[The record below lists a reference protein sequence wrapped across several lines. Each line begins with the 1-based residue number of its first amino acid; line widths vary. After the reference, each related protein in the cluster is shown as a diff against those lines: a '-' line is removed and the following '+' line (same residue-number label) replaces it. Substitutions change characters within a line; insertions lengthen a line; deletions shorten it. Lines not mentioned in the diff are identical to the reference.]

1 MTRYARRLQKIGSSA
16 LVSLPREWIKH
27 NKLDKGNTVVVEV
40 GRDNSII
47 VYPSGTEEEEAKEIV
62 IQYPSK
68 YAEAI
73 VNEVTGAYLLGYD
86 IIKVKGNLQV
96 SYDDREVI
104 KEVIGKLVGME
115 IVDED
120 AYNITA
126 QFLLDATTLDPAKIL
141 YRMSSIVSGMYKDT
155 LASFTDKDPN
165 LLKIIARR
173 DDEVDRQYFFL
184 VRLIRSA
191 IMNPKLASKLGLS
204 NIDILDYR
212 IAANLFESAGD
223 ATVELVKAITNT
235 EQLKKSSDLK
245 KVGEL
250 IETIHDTALSAFAR
264 KNRADSIKAMEMYAK
279 FSDLIDSA
287 KRNAPADTLN
297 VIYEMD
303 KIARCLIDVVDL
315 VKPIPY
321 ASTV

>member
-1 MTRYARRLQKIGSSA
+1 MARYARRLQKIGSSA

-86 IIKVKGNLQV
+86 IIKVKGNLEV
-96 SYDDREVI
+96 SYNDREVI

-245 KVGEL
+245 KVEEL

-264 KNRADSIKAMEMYAK
+264 KNRADSIKAMKMYTK
-279 FSDLIDSA
+279 CSELIDSA

-303 KIARCLIDVVDL
+303 KIARCWIDVVDL
-315 VKPIPY
+315 VKPIPS
-321 ASTV
+321 AL

>member
-1 MTRYARRLQKIGSSA
+1 MARYARRLQKIGSSA

-68 YAEAI
+68 YAESI

-96 SYDDREVI
+96 SYDDRGVI

-155 LASFTDKDPN
+155 LTSFTDKDPN

-264 KNRADSIKAMEMYAK
+264 KNRADSIQAMKMYAK

-303 KIARCLIDVVDL
+303 KIARCWIDVVDL

-321 ASTV
+321 ASTM

>member
-1 MTRYARRLQKIGSSA
+1 MTRYVRRLQKIGSSA

-73 VNEVTGAYLLGYD
+73 VNEITGAYLLGYD

-96 SYDDREVI
+96 SYDDREMI

-223 ATVELVKAITNT
+223 ATVELAKAITNT

-245 KVGEL
+245 KAGEL
-250 IETIHDTALSAFAR
+250 IEIIHDTALSAFAR
-264 KNRADSIKAMEMYAK
+264 KNRADSIKAMKMYTK
-279 FSDLIDSA
+279 CSELIDSA

-303 KIARCLIDVVDL
+303 KIARCWIDVVDL
-315 VKPIPY
+315 VKPIPS
-321 ASTV
+321 AL

>member
-1 MTRYARRLQKIGSSA
+1 MARYARRLQKIGSSA

>member
-235 EQLKKSSDLK
+235 EQLKKSGDLK

-264 KNRADSIKAMEMYAK
+264 KNRADSIKAMKMYAK

-287 KRNAPADTLN
+287 KRNASADTLN
-297 VIYEMD
+297 AIYEMD
-303 KIARCLIDVVDL
+303 KIARCWIDVVDL

-321 ASTV
+321 ASTM

>member
-1 MTRYARRLQKIGSSA
+1 MTRYVRRLQKIGSSA

-73 VNEVTGAYLLGYD
+73 VNEITGAYLLGYD

-96 SYDDREVI
+96 SYDDREMI

-223 ATVELVKAITNT
+223 ATVELAKAITNT

-245 KVGEL
+245 KAGEL
-250 IETIHDTALSAFAR
+250 IEIIHDTALSAFAR
-264 KNRADSIKAMEMYAK
+264 KNRVDSIKAMKMYAE
-279 FSDLIDSA
+279 FSDLIDLA

-303 KIARCLIDVVDL
+303 KIARCWIDVVDL
-315 VKPIPY
+315 VKPIPS
-321 ASTV
+321 AL

>member
-27 NKLDKGNTVVVEV
+27 NKLDKGDTVVVEV

-73 VNEVTGAYLLGYD
+73 VNEITGAYLLGYD

-96 SYDDREVI
+96 SYDDREMI

-235 EQLKKSSDLK
+235 GQLKKSSDLK

-264 KNRADSIKAMEMYAK
+264 KNRADSIKAMKMYAK

-303 KIARCLIDVVDL
+303 KIARCWIDVVDL